1 MHTDPTDEPPVPREA
16 AAVIL
21 IRERAVSGEAE
32 IFMLRRHSGA
42 SFMARSYVF
51 PGGAADPGDRNLEET
66 AVRELFEE
74 AGVLLGIGVV
84 PSTPLTG
91 WRRQVRDGASLV
103 GLSASA
109 GVELDTE
116 ALHYFAHWVTPSL
129 ERKRFSARFFVA
141 ELPPGQTPSF
151 DRLETVDQVWVTP
164 DEALTRAR
172 ELRLPPPQLRTM
184 YDLREAAARGPSAVI
199 ELSRQRACHRHP
211 IVPRVVEA
219 SGDPPRLALVLPWD
233 PDYGTASGEGIEMP
247 GDHPLARGPSRFIL
261 DDHGWEL
268 VEVE

>member
-1 MHTDPTDEPPVPREA
+1 MATNPSDVPPQPRDA

-51 PGGAADPGDRNLEET
+51 PGGTADPGDRDLEET

-74 AGVLLGIGVV
+74 AGVLLGHGVV
-84 PSTPLTG
+84 PSTSLTG

-103 GLSASA
+103 ALAASA
-109 GVELDTE
+109 GVRLDTE
-116 ALHYFAHWVTPSL
+116 TLHYFAHWITPSF
-129 ERKRFSARFFVA
+129 ERKRFSARFFIA
-141 ELPPGQTPSF
+141 KLPSGQTPSF
-151 DRLETVDQVWVTP
+151 DNLETVDQIWVTP
-164 DEALTRAR
+164 EEALKRTR

-199 ELSRQRACHRHP
+199 ELSQRRACHPHP
-211 IVPRVVEA
+211 IMPRVMELP
-219 SGDPPRLALVLPWD
+219 GDPPRLGLVLPWD
-233 PDYGTASGEGIEMP
+233 PDYTTASGEGIEMP
-247 GDHPLARGPSRFIL
+247 VDHPLARGPSRLIL
-261 DDHGWEL
+261 DDDGWEL
-268 VEVE
+268 VEFQ

>member
-51 PGGAADPGDRNLEET
+51 PGGAADPGDRNLE
-66 AVRELFEE
+66 
-74 AGVLLGIGVV
+74 
-84 PSTPLTG
+84 
-91 WRRQVRDGASLV
+91 
-103 GLSASA
+103 ASA

-129 ERKRFSARFFVA
+129 EKKRFSARFFVA

-233 PDYGTASGEGIEMP
+233 PDYGTAIGEGIEMP

>member
-1 MHTDPTDEPPVPREA
+1 MHTDSTDGPVVPRDA

-21 IRERAVSGEAE
+21 IRERADSGEAE

-51 PGGAADPGDRNLEET
+51 PGGAADEGDRDLEET

-84 PSTPLTG
+84 PSTSLTA

-103 GLSASA
+103 DLAASA
-109 GVELDTE
+109 GVELDTG
-116 ALHYFAHWVTPSL
+116 ALHYFAHWVTPSF
-129 ERKRFSARFFVA
+129 EKKRFSARFFIA

-151 DRLETVDQVWVTP
+151 DNLETVDQVWVTP
-164 DEALTRAR
+164 EEALTRAR

-184 YDLREAAARGPSAVI
+184 YDLREEAAGGPSAVI
-199 ELSRQRACHRHP
+199 ELSLERARHRHP
-211 IVPRVVEA
+211 IMPRVLEI
-219 SGDPPRLALVLPWD
+219 SGDPQRLALALPWD
-233 PDYGTASGEGIEMP
+233 PDYATASGEGIEMP
-247 GDHPLARGPSRFIL
+247 GDHPLARGPSRLIL
-261 DDHGWEL
+261 GEDGWEL